1 MIPRD
6 TVLDSLENN
15 VILKGFRGSIAHGT
29 YEEDTTHDDKD
40 IMGIFVPPEDVVF
53 GINNIE
59 TIERMIP
66 EKLSEKRT
74 VTWDIV
80 YYSLRKFLSLLL
92 KQNPNVLTMLWLD
105 EKYYVKRTR
114 WGNLLIG
121 ARSKLLSKQ
130 CYHSF
135 VGYSR
140 GQLHRM
146 THHQPTGQMGAKRK
160 ELVKRFGYDVKNAA
174 HLIRL
179 LKMGIEALCTGE
191 LTVERPDN
199 NMLLEIKRGEWTLG
213 RVLSYSDSLFQLMD
227 EALVKSELQG
237 KVSYNFV
244 NDLCVRITR
253 DFYGQGA
260 IMEKNDAIL

>member
-1 MIPRD
+1 MIPKD
-6 TVLDSLENN
+6 AVLDSLENS
-15 VILKGFRGSIAHGT
+15 VIIKGFRGSIAHGT
-29 YEEDTTHDDKD
+29 YEENVTHDDKD
-40 IMGIFVPPEDVVF
+40 VMGIFISPEDVIF

-59 TIERMIP
+59 TVERMIP

-92 KQNPNVLTMLWLD
+92 KQNPNVIMLLWLD
-105 EKYYVKRTR
+105 EKYYIKRTK
-114 WGNLLIG
+114 WGNILIES
-121 ARSKLLSKQ
+121 RQKLLSKQ

-135 VGYSR
+135 IGYAH

-160 ELVKRFGYDVKNAA
+160 ELVEHFGYDTKNAA

-191 LTVERPDN
+191 LIVERPDN
-199 NMLLEIKRGEWTLG
+199 NMLLEIKRGEWTLD
-213 RVLSYSDSLFQLMD
+213 RILKYSDSLFNLMD
-227 EALVKSELQG
+227 EALVKSTLISRVDY
-237 KVSYNFV
+237 KFV
-244 NDLCVRITR
+244 NDLCMQITKS
-253 DFYGQGA
+253 FYFPN
-260 IMEKNDAIL
+260 ISD